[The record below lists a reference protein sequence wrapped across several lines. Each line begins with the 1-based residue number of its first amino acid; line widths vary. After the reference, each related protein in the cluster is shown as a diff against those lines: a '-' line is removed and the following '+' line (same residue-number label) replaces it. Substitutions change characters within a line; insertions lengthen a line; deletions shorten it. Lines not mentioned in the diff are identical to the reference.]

1 MQMLDGHHFARKE
14 DGAELV
20 GRLVGER
27 VHRRQEAQRTDC
39 PNHDGRLPV
48 AEEIHQLGRVG
59 EIRRRNDFNRR
70 AGEQS
75 AVNIL
80 DRNVKVERR
89 LVGKHVCLTDGE
101 GFRKAGDEVADVAM
115 ADDDAFGRAGR
126 AAGKV
131 DIQRVGVDHACAN
144 PRKRGFIRGSCLQ
157 IFDEQNACGCFK
169 RLQLGKMRPVCYDN
183 RRIQRFQHRT
193 DACGGMAQVEQRI
206 GTARIDR
213 AHEADGG
220 IDALVHVKADDASGR
235 HIAAQRTGDR
245 FRTGNECAERD
256 GRVFVR
262 KGGLFRQT
270 RRRRFHIV

>member
-1 MQMLDGHHFARKE
+1 
-14 DGAELV
+14 
-20 GRLVGER
+20 
-27 VHRRQEAQRTDC
+27 
-39 PNHDGRLPV
+39 
-48 AEEIHQLGRVG
+48 
-59 EIRRRNDFNRR
+59 
-70 AGEQS
+70 
-75 AVNIL
+75 
-80 DRNVKVERR
+80 
-89 LVGKHVCLTDGE
+89 
-101 GFRKAGDEVADVAM
+101 M
-115 ADDDAFGRAGR
+115 ADDDALGRAGR

-144 PRKRGFIRGSCLQ
+144 PRKRGFIRGSRLQ
-157 IFDEQNACGCFK
+157 ILDEQNACGCFK
-169 RLQLGKMRPVCYDN
+169 CLQLGKMRPVRYDN
-183 RRIQRFQHRT
+183 RRIQRFQHRA

-235 HIAAQRTGDR
+235 HIAAQRTGDC
-245 FRTGNECAERD
+245 FCTGNECAERD